1 MRYEPDAARISHER
15 LNDEVIIINVETG
28 AYYSGSGTFADL
40 WSALVQ
46 GAADLEI
53 AQHFAGRHAADSDV
67 ILNDVR
73 NVIGQLLVKGLLSEA
88 PDRPCSSALSLP
100 ESPRAEWSTPG
111 FAEYTDMWD
120 LIQLDPIHEVSEAG
134 WPFAPPKDAG

>member
-1 MRYEPDAARISHER
+1 MRYEADAARISHER

-28 AYYSGSGTFADL
+28 AYYSGSGIFADL
-40 WSALVQ
+40 WSALME
-46 GAADLEI
+46 GASDLEI
-53 AQHFAGRHAADSDV
+53 VQHFEGSHSGEANSIRA
-67 ILNDVR
+67 DVR
-73 NVIGQLLVKGLLSEA
+73 DVIGQLIAKGLLSEA
-88 PDRPCSSALSLP
+88 PERSSPAALSLP
-100 ESPRAEWSTPG
+100 DVPGASWSTPS